1 MEKENPNNH
10 VKELTMTV
18 IHIPSAFR
26 LLKENT
32 QAMIIDVQDK
42 LAPHIHDIDN
52 ITHKITILVKGLQA
66 LNVQIM
72 LNEQY
77 PKGLGVTLPV
87 ITNAL
92 TTNHQQVYEKR
103 EFSVCDSAES
113 WNYLAKQNRNN
124 VILCGIE
131 AHVCVQQT
139 ALDLLDNGMQP
150 VLIADAI
157 GSRNPYDKK
166 VAIRRMRRA
175 GAIVTT
181 TEAILFELCRTSK
194 DDAFKTISQLVK

>member
-1 MEKENPNNH
+1 
-10 VKELTMTV
+10 MTV

-42 LAPHIHDIDN
+42 LAPHIHDMDN

-77 PKGLGVTLPV
+77 PKGLGATLPA

-92 TTNHQQVYEKR
+92 TTNHQKVYEKR
-103 EFSVCDSAES
+103 EFSVCDCAES
-113 WNYLAKQNRNN
+113 WNYLAKDRKS
-124 VILCGIE
+124 V
-131 AHVCVQQT
+131 V
-139 ALDLLDNGMQP
+139 
-150 VLIADAI
+150 
-157 GSRNPYDKK
+157 
-166 VAIRRMRRA
+166 
-175 GAIVTT
+175 
-181 TEAILFELCRTSK
+181 
-194 DDAFKTISQLVK
+194 